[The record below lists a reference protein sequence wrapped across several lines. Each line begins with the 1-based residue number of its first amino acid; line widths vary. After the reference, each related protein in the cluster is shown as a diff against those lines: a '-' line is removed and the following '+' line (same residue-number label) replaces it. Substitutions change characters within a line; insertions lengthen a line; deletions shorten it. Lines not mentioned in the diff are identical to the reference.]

1 MENIHHHAKKV
12 DFVSA
17 FNYGWE
23 VVKKHWKFL
32 LLATLISFLVTLPL
46 SIIDSLWTGSW
57 RELELAGYTDFRPA
71 AEMLSYAIFMVLVY
85 VVAFTLS
92 FNMKKI
98 YLNVLHG
105 HKLNLE
111 DVYKLPS
118 VETLRYTVAS
128 FAYGLMLFVVFGL
141 AVISVV
147 VSYLAMLAFD
157 IPLPLVI
164 AFAVV
169 ACALLIAFGIYLAIR
184 YMFMTTLV
192 IDKKMGIFEAGRE
205 STKMTHGHGWDLLQF
220 IFMVGVVYIA
230 ILIVGLICFIIGII
244 PAVFIGS
251 WIATFSSLY
260 VYRKLSQ

>member
-1 MENIHHHAKKV
+1 MENIHHHAPKV

-32 LLATLISFLVTLPL
+32 LLATFITFLVTLPF
-46 SIIDSLWTGSW
+46 SILDSLWTGSW
-57 RELELAGYTDFRPA
+57 RDLEESGYVNFRPA
-71 AEMLSYAIFMVLVY
+71 AEMFSYAVFMILIYIVS
-85 VVAFTLS
+85 FTLS

-98 YLNVLHG
+98 YLNILHG

-118 VETLRYTVAS
+118 IETFRYTVAV
-128 FAYGLMLFVVFGL
+128 FAYGIMLLVAFGL
-141 AVISVV
+141 AALSAL
-147 VSYLAMLAFD
+147 VSYLAMIAFD
-157 IPLPLVI
+157 IPLPLVV
-164 AFAVV
+164 AFAIV
-169 ACALLIAFGIYLAIR
+169 ASALFIVFGIYLAIR

-205 STKMTHGHGWDLLQF
+205 STRMTEGHGWDLLQF
-220 IFMVGVVYIA
+220 LFMVAVVYIS
-230 ILIVGLICFIIGII
+230 ILIVGLLCFIIGVI
-244 PAVFIGS
+244 PAIFIAS
-251 WIATFSSLY
+251 WIGTFSLLY